1 MIFILRVLILFVVA
15 VLGLI
20 FAMVYCMIRPN
31 YENHVFIYAKLLSFL
46 APLIGIKVVLRGGD
60 RKKAP
65 CIFTANHQNSF
76 DVFTLTKAVPKATVS
91 LGKKSLLWMPLFGQI
106 YWLTGNILID
116 RSHRAKAKETLK
128 KAVKKIKSRMLSVWF
143 FPEGTRSNGRGLLP
157 FKMGAF
163 HTAIQAKV
171 PIVPVVASCQRR
183 IRWNHWN
190 NGVVIVEI
198 LKPIAT
204 QSLCSDDVKLLAA
217 RVRQNMLEAYQRLSK
232 EAMQLEVAQS

>member
-1 MIFILRVLILFVVA
+1 MICILRALILFVVA

-20 FAMVYCMIRPN
+20 FAIVYCIIRPK
-31 YENHVFIYAKLLSFL
+31 YENHVFIYARILSFL
-46 APLIGIKVVLRGGD
+46 APLIGIKVVLRGFE
-60 RKKAP
+60 RKRAP

-116 RSHRAKAKETLK
+116 RTNRVNSLQTLK
-128 KAVKKIKSRMLSVWF
+128 KVVKKIKTRMLSVWF

-171 PIVPVVASCQRR
+171 PIVPVVASCQRK

-198 LKPIAT
+198 LKPITT
-204 QSLCSDDVKLLAA
+204 QSLHSDDVKLLAA
-217 RVRQNMLEAYQRLSK
+217 GVHQNMLEAFQRLSK
-232 EAMQLEVAQS
+232 EARQLEVAH